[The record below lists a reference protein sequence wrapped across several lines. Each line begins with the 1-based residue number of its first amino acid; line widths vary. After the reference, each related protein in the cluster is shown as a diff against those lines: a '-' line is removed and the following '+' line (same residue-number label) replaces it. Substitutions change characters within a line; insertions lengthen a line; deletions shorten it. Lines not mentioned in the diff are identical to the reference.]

1 MSRKSVADS
10 LYSQLF
16 HQASSAR
23 MILDEEGIILEGN
36 QKFLECTGLKPS
48 CFNKINFREWLPSWT
63 KTQVIPEHGVIKI
76 DSEGK
81 TLSFS
86 YCCKQLDTLRKR
98 YYTVHLQSLEDS
110 GEDLMLQIQKNHQES
125 QSQNKAKSAFLAN
138 ISHEIRTPMN
148 GIMGMTDLVLQSD
161 LNSEQREYLNI
172 IKISADSLL
181 RIINDILDFSKI
193 ESGKMTL
200 ENITF
205 DLKELMEEICR
216 FFLPQMKSRNLSF
229 HCEVDPV
236 IPRYLKSDPLRLKQI
251 LMNLLGNAMKFTE
264 KGGIELRLQGSRNAQ
279 GLWDI
284 RFDVKDSGIGI
295 PEDRQDRL
303 FKSFSQVDLSTTRQY
318 GGTGLGLAISSA
330 LVDQMGGKIGLI
342 SHPGAGS
349 TFHFTVPIRPAEKT
363 ISKTEERKEEKGD
376 SSTQEEKAQ
385 VLVVEDNRVNR
396 LLACRLLQKQGYQ
409 VVEAES
415 GPEGLALYKER
426 RPEIILMDIHMP
438 QWDGY
443 RTMRE
448 IREYEQEHDLPEI
461 PLLALTAMAMKGDR
475 QNLIKAGF
483 AEHVSKP
490 FQPEDLFSKIQQVLF
505 STVDKNSL
513 KRLH

>member
-16 HQASSAR
+16 HQAHSAR
-23 MILDEEGIILEGN
+23 IILDEKGMVLEGN
-36 QKFLECTGLKPS
+36 QKFLDSTGLKPS
-48 CFNKINFREWLPSWT
+48 CFNKVNFRNWLPSWNND
-63 KTQVIPEHGVIKI
+63 KPIPEQGLVKI
-76 DSEGK
+76 ESDGEE
-81 TLSFS
+81 LSFS
-86 YCCKQLDTLRKR
+86 YCCKQLDTVRKR
-98 YYTVHLQSLEDS
+98 YYTVHLQPLENS
-110 GEDLMLQIQKNHQES
+110 GDDLILQIEKNHQEKRN
-125 QSQNKAKSAFLAN
+125 QNRAKSAFLAN

-148 GIMGMTDLVLQSD
+148 GIMGMTDLVLQSE
-161 LNSEQREYLNI
+161 LNQEQREYMNI

-200 ENITF
+200 EEITF
-205 DLKELMEEICR
+205 DLKELMKEVCH
-216 FFLPQMKSRNLSF
+216 FFLPQMKSRQLSF
-229 HCEVDPV
+229 HCEVDPA

-264 KGGIELRLQGSRNAQ
+264 TGGVELRLQGSRNPQ
-279 GLWDI
+279 GLWNI
-284 RFDVKDSGIGI
+284 RFEVKDTGIGI

-303 FKSFSQVDLSTTRQY
+303 FKSFSQVDLSTTRRF

-330 LVDQMGGKIGLI
+330 LVEQMGGEMGLS

-349 TFHFTVPIRPAEKT
+349 TFHFTVPVKPAEKNR
-363 ISKTEERKEEKGD
+363 SSRKE
-376 SSTQEEKAQ
+376 TQEAGTSPGPELKQTQ

-409 VVEAES
+409 VIEAES
-415 GPEGLALYKER
+415 GPEGLARYKER
-426 RPEIILMDIHMP
+426 RPGVILMDIHMP
-438 QWDGY
+438 QWDGF

-448 IREYEQEHDLPEI
+448 IRDYEQQHDLPEI

-475 QNLIKAGF
+475 QNLLKAGF

-490 FQPEDLFSKIQQVLF
+490 FQPEDLFSKIQQVLAP
-505 STVDKNSL
+505 SVDKNDL
-513 KRLH
+513 ERLH